1 MNQQNSATSMEMSF
15 SNFDFNMSHMK
26 FIAGLFTN
34 IHSAKVAKL
43 AEDIRLWGLARSAN
57 SKSSVAYQVRI
68 HSSRDMV
75 VSGSEFISLTTDE
88 VLSDVDNILSVSL
101 SSYRREDWD
110 TFREAVNPA
119 GALTLYDQTLR
130 HFKSQLGD
138 VNLSAYV
145 ALRHLI
151 ASAARFAQV
160 AQVQDESISFEYQ
173 DGNMVHVF
181 KVVIPHIAPRLI
193 AGLVRLNDEAT
204 A

>member
-15 SNFDFNMSHMK
+15 SNFDFNMNHMK

-88 VLSDVDNILSVSL
+88 VLSDVDNILSVGL
-101 SSYRREDWD
+101 SSYRPDDWE
-110 TFREAVNPA
+110 TFRAVVNPE
-119 GALTLYDQTLR
+119 GALELYDRALR
-130 HFKSQLGD
+130 LLKPQLGE
-138 VNLSAYV
+138 VNLAAYV

-151 ASAARFAQV
+151 ATAARFSQV
-160 AQVQDESISFEYQ
+160 AQIQDESISFEYQ
-173 DGNMVHVF
+173 DGKMVHIF
-181 KVVIPHIAPRLI
+181 KVVIPHVAPRAMANL
-193 AGLVRLNDEAT
+193 ANEAT